1 MPKGILTDKQVD
13 KLIELGPDIIAG
25 LECNLNGDG
34 LPCRTD
40 RLYAVDKMIAYV
52 KLHGYKV
59 IDKDK
64 KWGSWLNSKRIY

>member
-1 MPKGILTDKQVD
+1 MPKGILTNKQVD

-25 LECNLNGDG
+25 LECNLNGSG

-52 KLHGYKV
+52 KLHGYRV

-64 KWGSWLNSKRIY
+64 KWET